1 MPQVFRLN
9 KLKTKTTTKFT
20 PQSQIVEYVYC
31 DICDN
36 RDISRLSVGF
46 TLLGLQIFC
55 QNCNK
60 SVLHFE
66 LHGTM
71 LADPFPQ
78 GRFNER
84 AKHNNKE
91 RVGDFIVSSRNLKIV
106 KDEEQR

>member
-9 KLKTKTTTKFT
+9 KLKTKTKTKFT
-20 PQSQIVEYVYC
+20 PQSQIVDYVYC

-46 TLLGLQIFC
+46 TVLGIQIWC
-55 QNCNK
+55 ATCNK
-60 SVLHFE
+60 NVLHVE